1 MLVTDIAFQIHIW
14 YTEVAMKTKK
24 TRYAHYNINYH
35 FVWIPKYRRKV
46 LVGPVAEE
54 LERLIRK
61 ICKERDVEVLNLS
74 VQPDHVHLFVS
85 APPRHAPSELIN
97 TIKGYTSRYL
107 RQKFPELIRAT
118 GRKGLWTRTYYVGTA
133 GTVSAE
139 TVQRYIEEC
148 QDE

>member
-1 MLVTDIAFQIHIW
+1 METRR
-14 YTEVAMKTKK
+14 

-35 FVWIPKYRRKV
+35 FVWIPKYRRRV
-46 LVGPVAEE
+46 LVGPVAEG

-61 ICKERDVEVLNLS
+61 VCAERGVEVLDLS

-85 APPRHAPSELIN
+85 APPRHAPSELVN
-97 TIKGYTSRYL
+97 AFKGYTSRYL
-107 RQKFPELIRAT
+107 RQQFPGLSKQT
-118 GRKGLWTRTYYVGTA
+118 GSKGLWTRTYYVGTA

-139 TVQRYIEEC
+139 TIKRYIEEC

>member
-1 MLVTDIAFQIHIW
+1 
-14 YTEVAMKTKK
+14 MKTKK

-35 FVWIPKYRRKV
+35 FVWIPKYRRKI

-61 ICKERDVEVLNLS
+61 VCKEREVEVLSLS
-74 VQPDHVHLFVS
+74 VQPDYVHLFVS
-85 APPRHAPSELIN
+85 APPRHAPSVLIN

-107 RQKFPELIRAT
+107 RQKFPELSKQT
-118 GRKGLWTRTYYVGTA
+118 GPRLWTRTYYVGTA

-139 TVQRYIEEC
+139 TIQRYIAEC

>member
-1 MLVTDIAFQIHIW
+1 
-14 YTEVAMKTKK
+14 MKTKK

-35 FVWIPKYRRKV
+35 FVWIPKYRRKI

-61 ICKERDVEVLNLS
+61 VCDEREVEVLSLS
-74 VQPDHVHLFVS
+74 IQPDHVHLFVS
-85 APPRHAPSELIN
+85 APPRHAPSVLIN

-107 RQKFPELIRAT
+107 RQKFPELSKQT
-118 GRKGLWTRTYYVGTA
+118 GPRLWTRTYYVGTA

-139 TVQRYIEEC
+139 TIQRYIAEC

>member
-1 MLVTDIAFQIHIW
+1 
-14 YTEVAMKTKK
+14 MKTKK

-35 FVWIPKYRRKV
+35 FVWIPKYRRKI
-46 LVGPVAEE
+46 LVGPVADE

-61 ICKERDVEVLNLS
+61 ICDEREVEVLSLS
-74 VQPDHVHLFVS
+74 IQPDHVHLFVS
-85 APPRHAPSELIN
+85 APPRHAPSVLIN

-107 RQKFPELIRAT
+107 RQKFPELSKQT
-118 GRKGLWTRTYYVGTA
+118 GPRLWTRTYYVGTA

-139 TVQRYIEEC
+139 TIQHYIAEC

>member
-1 MLVTDIAFQIHIW
+1 
-14 YTEVAMKTKK
+14 MKTKK

-35 FVWIPKYRRKV
+35 FVWIPKYRRKI

-61 ICKERDVEVLNLS
+61 VCDEREVEVLSLS
-74 VQPDHVHLFVS
+74 IQPDHVHLFVS
-85 APPRHAPSELIN
+85 APPRHAPSVLIN

-107 RQKFPELIRAT
+107 RQKFPELSKQT
-118 GRKGLWTRTYYVGTA
+118 GPRLWTRTYYVGTA

-139 TVQRYIEEC
+139 TIQHYITEC

>member
-1 MLVTDIAFQIHIW
+1 
-14 YTEVAMKTKK
+14 MKTKK
-24 TRYAHYNINYH
+24 TTYAHYNINYH
-35 FVWIPKYRRKV
+35 FVWIPKYRRKI

-61 ICKERDVEVLNLS
+61 VCDEREVEVLSLS
-74 VQPDHVHLFVS
+74 IQPDHVHLFVS
-85 APPRHAPSELIN
+85 APPRHAPSVLIN

-107 RQKFPELIRAT
+107 RQKFPELNKQT
-118 GRKGLWTRTYYVGTA
+118 GPRLWTRTYYVGTA

-139 TVQRYIEEC
+139 TIQHYIAEC

>member
-1 MLVTDIAFQIHIW
+1 
-14 YTEVAMKTKK
+14 MKTKK

-35 FVWIPKYRRKV
+35 FVWIPKYRCKI

-61 ICKERDVEVLNLS
+61 VCDEREVEVLSLS
-74 VQPDHVHLFVS
+74 IQPDHVHLFVS
-85 APPRHAPSELIN
+85 APPRHAPSVLIN

-107 RQKFPELIRAT
+107 RQKFPELSKQT
-118 GRKGLWTRTYYVGTA
+118 GPRLWTRTYYVGTA

-139 TVQRYIEEC
+139 TIQRYIAEC
-148 QDE
+148 QDK

>member
-1 MLVTDIAFQIHIW
+1 
-14 YTEVAMKTKK
+14 MKAKK

-61 ICKERDVEVLNLS
+61 ICEEREVEVLGLS
-74 VQPDHVHLFVS
+74 IQPDHVHLFVS
-85 APPRHAPSELIN
+85 APPRHAPSVLIN

-107 RQKFPELIRAT
+107 RQKFPELSKQT
-118 GRKGLWTRTYYVGTA
+118 GPRLWTRTYYVGTA

-139 TVQRYIEEC
+139 TIQRYIAEC

>member
-1 MLVTDIAFQIHIW
+1 
-14 YTEVAMKTKK
+14 MKTKK

-35 FVWIPKYRRKV
+35 FVWIPKYRRKI

-61 ICKERDVEVLNLS
+61 VCDEREVEVLSLS
-74 VQPDHVHLFVS
+74 IQPDHVHLFVS
-85 APPRHAPSELIN
+85 APPRHAPSVLIN

-107 RQKFPELIRAT
+107 RQKFPELSKQT
-118 GRKGLWTRTYYVGTA
+118 GPRLWTRTYYVGTA

-139 TVQRYIEEC
+139 TIQRYIAEC
-148 QDE
+148 RDE

>member
-1 MLVTDIAFQIHIW
+1 
-14 YTEVAMKTKK
+14 MKTKK

-35 FVWIPKYRRKV
+35 FVWIPKYRRKI

-61 ICKERDVEVLNLS
+61 VCDEREVEVLSLS
-74 VQPDHVHLFVS
+74 IQPDHVHLFVS
-85 APPRHAPSELIN
+85 APPRHAPSVLIN

-107 RQKFPELIRAT
+107 RQKFPVLSKQT
-118 GRKGLWTRTYYVGTA
+118 GPRLWTRTYYVGTA

-139 TVQRYIEEC
+139 TIQRYIAEC

>member
-1 MLVTDIAFQIHIW
+1 
-14 YTEVAMKTKK
+14 MKTKK
-24 TRYAHYNINYH
+24 TRYTHYNINYH
-35 FVWIPKYRRKV
+35 FVWIPKYRRKI

-61 ICKERDVEVLNLS
+61 VCDEREVEVLSLS
-74 VQPDHVHLFVS
+74 IQPDHVHLFVS
-85 APPRHAPSELIN
+85 APPRHAPSVLIN

-107 RQKFPELIRAT
+107 RQKFPVLSKQT
-118 GRKGLWTRTYYVGTA
+118 GPRLWTRTYYVGTA

-139 TVQRYIEEC
+139 TIQRYIAEC

>member
-1 MLVTDIAFQIHIW
+1 
-14 YTEVAMKTKK
+14 MKTKK

-35 FVWIPKYRRKV
+35 FVWIPKYRRKI

-61 ICKERDVEVLNLS
+61 VCDEREVEVLSLS
-74 VQPDHVHLFVS
+74 IQPDHVHLFVS
-85 APPRHAPSELIN
+85 APPRHAPSVLIN

-107 RQKFPELIRAT
+107 RQKFPELSKQT
-118 GRKGLWTRTYYVGTA
+118 GPRLWTRTYYVGTA
-133 GTVSAE
+133 GMVSAE
-139 TVQRYIEEC
+139 TIQRYIAEC

>member
-1 MLVTDIAFQIHIW
+1 
-14 YTEVAMKTKK
+14 MKTKK

-35 FVWIPKYRRKV
+35 FVWIPKYRRKI

-61 ICKERDVEVLNLS
+61 ICDEREVEVLSLS
-74 VQPDHVHLFVS
+74 IQPDHVHLFVS
-85 APPRHAPSELIN
+85 APPRHAPSVLIN

-107 RQKFPELIRAT
+107 RQKFPELSKYT
-118 GRKGLWTRTYYVGTA
+118 GPRLWTRTYYVGTA

-139 TVQRYIEEC
+139 TIQRYIAEC